1 MSEVEARLA
10 ELQRELVIARQAAQE
25 QEQLAQRQQTELAAL
40 QQRAVAATSERAEL
54 GVYRI
59 TPTIPSF
66 TPLDPVL
73 WFAQIEDQ
81 FSLCGIITEV
91 IKYINASS
99 NLDARYASEVSE
111 ILRAPPSE
119 NPYTFLK
126 EALIRRFTMSDE
138 KRIRQLLSE
147 EQLGDRSPSQFLR
160 HLRSLIGAT
169 PIDDG
174 LLKSLWLQR
183 LPINIRAIVQ
193 SQPSSNT
200 LDDLATT
207 ADKIAEVYES
217 APASF
222 VHAAAAPV
230 TPAAVPT
237 APSTAHAA
245 VSAIAPTTDLITK
258 MADMFT
264 LLSETVKALK
274 ALKLQNTGRNQN
286 QSRHRS
292 RSRTRDLTPA
302 TSSSA
307 PRVCWYHAKYQNDAH
322 KCTSPC
328 DFSAQGNG
336 PSSS

>member
-1 MSEVEARLA
+1 MTVRPRSFCDICAHS
-10 ELQRELVIARQAAQE
+10 
-25 QEQLAQRQQTELAAL
+25 
-40 QQRAVAATSERAEL
+40 SERL
-54 GVYRI
+54 RS
-59 TPTIPSF
+59 TT
-66 TPLDPVL
+66 
-73 WFAQIEDQ
+73 
-81 FSLCGIITEV
+81 
-91 IKYINASS
+91 ASS
-99 NLDARYASEVSE
+99 SRYGFSGC
-111 ILRAPPSE
+111 
-119 NPYTFLK
+119 
-126 EALIRRFTMSDE
+126 
-138 KRIRQLLSE
+138 QLTS
-147 EQLGDRSPSQFLR
+147 G
-160 HLRSLIGAT
+160 
-169 PIDDG
+169 
-174 LLKSLWLQR
+174 
-183 LPINIRAIVQ
+183 
-193 SQPSSNT
+193 PSSRASRRPT

-217 APASF
+217 VPASF

-292 RSRTRDLTPA
+292 RSRTRDLTPT